1 MPHGGA
7 QGLGTAKAKART
19 RVEMGVRTWQRNKQ
33 QGLVKHHDGV
43 ELVLARGGQQTA
55 IALDGLHELL

>member
-1 MPHGGA
+1 MA
-7 QGLGTAKAKART
+7 T
-19 RVEMGVRTWQRNKQ
+19 Q
-33 QGLVKHHDGV
+33 QAAGLVKHHDGV